1 MAPVLKVGMHPWQNR
16 CDSCHHLT
24 LINVRSLWRPCIMCV
39 GSGYLVTFSI
49 YSLRRRSANI
59 PFLQRVV
66 LCAEANFFHFDTLEL
81 VLSLANMTW
90 KLKLMLATPNCHFLA
105 NEDSVTMI
113 NTTNVYWATLL
124 GNAVLQTQELR
135 TAVTKSC
142 ERRHWL
148 GCSYAINKL
157 HRHILPLRWHCV
169 GIIKC
174 EKSM

>member
-1 MAPVLKVGMHPWQNR
+1 MAEPLRLLPSSNIDKCSFIVTSVYNVRWLR
-16 CDSCHHLT
+16 ISCH
-24 LINVRSLWRPCIMCV
+24 IS
-39 GSGYLVTFSI
+39 F

-66 LCAEANFFHFDTLEL
+66 LCAQANFFHFDTLEL

-135 TAVTKSC
+135 TAVTKSS